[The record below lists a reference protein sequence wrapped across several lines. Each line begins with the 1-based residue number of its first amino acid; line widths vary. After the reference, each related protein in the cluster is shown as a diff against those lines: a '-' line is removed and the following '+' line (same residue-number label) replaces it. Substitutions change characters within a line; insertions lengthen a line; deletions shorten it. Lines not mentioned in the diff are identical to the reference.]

1 MYNFV
6 SVEFPNAD
14 QAPLQVL
21 EMHLWQA
28 RYKHDFAVF
37 TFRDW
42 KTSYNNIRPGTPMQ
56 FTLQGDNNKEV
67 FNGYIHHIKPKISP
81 GKNYV
86 EIHFIGASYY
96 LKQTSQKTYKNRT
109 ASEIVVE
116 IAKRNNFSYR
126 VEQHPRVYPQISQAG
141 LTDMEMINKLAKQ
154 CGYSVRFKNAEIYFQ
169 PILKLYE
176 EGRENAPIL
185 VLREADDPAG
195 SNLYSFDPLIGES
208 LEHDGEYKSATAI
221 SGVDAF
227 TGNLIQVTNQT
238 RPKTTK
244 RRSEPEFFDRFST
257 ATVANSYGVAKSESE
272 SADQRTKFPYRAT
285 AEALGDPGLHPDAP
299 VFIDGVSEDYAG
311 FWIVLEAQHK
321 LTSTGY
327 TQFLYTTVLTL
338 GTDSL
343 GEAVTGSD
351 NKLVKVPNSR
361 AKRIIIPNVRQTN
374 TKPKTT
380 LKATS
385 TPVSKNSQVGFGSI
399 KNRAKP
405 KTANQVIIGKKWV
418 SPSGN
423 LSKITKVKSRPKTVV
438 KKLRSQGVL

>member
-6 SVEFPNAD
+6 SVNFPNAD
-14 QAPLQVL
+14 QAPQQVL

-56 FTLQGDNNKEV
+56 FTLQGDSNQET
-67 FNGYIHHIKPKISP
+67 FSGYVHHVKPRVSP

-86 EIHFIGASYY
+86 EVHFIGASYY
-96 LKQTSQKTYKNRT
+96 LKQTSQKTYKERT

-116 IAKRNNFSYR
+116 IAKRNNFAYS
-126 VEQHPRVYPQISQAG
+126 VAQHPRVYSQISQAG

-154 CGYSVRFKNAEIYFQ
+154 CGYAVRYKNAEIYFQ
-169 PILKLYE
+169 PILRMYE
-176 EGRENAPIL
+176 EGRENAQIL
-185 VLREADDPAG
+185 TLRDADDPAG
-195 SNLYSFDPLIGES
+195 STLYSFDPLIGES
-208 LEHDGEYKSATAI
+208 LEHDGEYKSATAV
-221 SGVDAF
+221 SGVDAY
-227 TGNLIQVTNQT
+227 TGKIIQVTNQK
-238 RPKTTK
+238 RPKATK
-244 RRSEPEFFDRFST
+244 TRSEPEFFDRFSST
-257 ATVANSYGVAKSESE
+257 TVANDYSVAKSESE
-272 SADQRTKFPYRAT
+272 SADQRTLFPYRAT
-285 AEALGDPGLHPDAP
+285 AEALGDPGLHPNAP

-327 TQFLYTTVLTL
+327 TQFLYTTTLTL

-343 GEAVTGSD
+343 GGAVAGSD
-351 NKLVKVPNSR
+351 NKLIKIPNSR
-361 AKRIIIPNVRQTN
+361 AKRTIIPNVRQTN
-374 TKPKTT
+374 RRPKTT
-380 LKATS
+380 LKS
-385 TPVSKNSQVGFGSI
+385 GSLSPSKNTQVGFGTI
-399 KNRAKP
+399 KNRTKP

-423 LSKITKVKSRPKTVV
+423 LSKVTKSQTRPQTVV
-438 KKLRSQGVL
+438 KKLRRQGVL